1 MCMQSAHQGAPLTF
15 SHCRFM
21 QSARRSCMHAINL
34 GSIDACCQHVGM
46 LTTQKFWK
54 VCGYIVD
61 NFQYWSNDCGRN
73 VNEIFF
79 WYQWNLQERFHTCR
93 TLSLPILMEIGTK
106 FFVKG
111 MSTWKTVIALQITQF
126 KSKRSKIR
134 PVVGFAWQGQ
144 ILKNQ
149 LNRSVTGNF
158 IPLWSWGR

>member
-1 MCMQSAHQGAPLTF
+1 MLSACRDVNYVNILKSLWIHSRQFSIYLLDWIEMKFSSSLIRLNRICTF
-15 SHCRFM
+15 N
-21 QSARRSCMHAINL
+21 IEVWTL
-34 GSIDACCQHVGM
+34 
-46 LTTQKFWK
+46 LLQKFSISIKWLWQK
-54 VCGYIVD
+54 
-61 NFQYWSNDCGRN
+61 R
-73 VNEIFF
+73 EHIFF
-79 WYQWNLQERFHTCR
+79 WYQWNLQERFHACK